1 MDQGRPSSH
10 GVQTFARFRYR
21 VTCDLVI
28 GENRHG
34 AIVTDLSA
42 SGLYVRTQHKIGPG
56 KRVRLVLHEPEGE
69 LEVDAQVVRE
79 HRMSRHHTTG
89 IPSGLG
95 VRIMAAPEAYFQLLT
110 RLMRQDAQSAG

>member
-1 MDQGRPSSH
+1 MACNKS
-10 GVQTFARFRYR
+10 FERFRYR
-21 VTCDLVI
+21 LTCDLVI
-28 GENRHG
+28 GDDRHG

-56 KRVRLVLHEPEGE
+56 SRVLLVLHEQAGE
-69 LEVDAQVVRE
+69 LEVDAEVVRE

-95 VRIMAAPEAYFQLLT
+95 VRITAAPEAYFQLLT
-110 RLMRQDAQSAG
+110 RLMQQAPAPAR